1 MVADG
6 NEGSFRKSAAGSGT
20 IAKLAAAELSNPY
33 LHASSKYRGWILI
46 SSNFKAEG

>member
-1 MVADG
+1 MSDHAVNLRLVPGA
-6 NEGSFRKSAAGSGT
+6 

-33 LHASSKYRGWILI
+33 LHASSKYRGWILM